1 MGDREDHLNQ
11 YCVRAAPR
19 RASPRAYLVLFTVA
33 AAALLAGCGS
43 DERSFSADEF
53 VAEAN
58 RNGAH
63 LELGVPLSTSDTGD
77 ELYAL
82 EVGSS
87 DEPVKE
93 QGLPEDHGELEHEHA
108 GGSLRVSDST
118 EDAEAEYSRC
128 EGAATLLCYRAANV
142 VVILEE
148 GAEPRDLRA
157 LETAIRAME
166 SE

>member
-1 MGDREDHLNQ
+1 MSDREGHLNQ
-11 YCVRAAPR
+11 YCVRAAPAR
-19 RASPRAYLVLFTVA
+19 GSPRPVWLVLTAA

-43 DERSFSADEF
+43 DERSFSAEEF

-58 RNGAH
+58 SNGAH
-63 LELGVPLSTSDTGD
+63 LELGVPLSASDTGD

-82 EVGSS
+82 EVGPS
-87 DEPVKE
+87 DEPVKK
-93 QGLPEDHGELEHEHA
+93 QGLPEDPGKHSDEHG
-108 GGSLRVSDST
+108 GGSLRVSDSA

-128 EGAATLLCYRAANV
+128 EAAATLLCYRAANV

>member
-1 MGDREDHLNQ
+1 MTVMHKVAHPPPDAFLL
-11 YCVRAAPR
+11 AAVLALA
-19 RASPRAYLVLFTVA
+19 AS
-33 AAALLAGCGS
+33 LAGCGS
-43 DERSFSADEF
+43 GEPTFSADEF

-58 RNGAH
+58 GNGAH

-82 EVGSS
+82 EVGHA

-93 QGLPEDHGELEHEHA
+93 QGLPEARGELEHEHA
-108 GGSLRVSDST
+108 GGSLRVSESA

-128 EGAATLLCYRAANV
+128 EAAATLLCYRAANV

-148 GAEPRDLRA
+148 GAERRDLRA
-157 LETAIRAME
+157 LEAAIRAME